1 MTTAIIGVGNLGGTV
16 ARHLASGG
24 ESVVLS
30 AKDEAHAKALA
41 DELGPNASAAS
52 VEEAIA
58 GADVV
63 VLATWLEQTRELVP
77 ARTGLLEGKV
87 VVDPSNP
94 IGFDEN
100 EQMIRT
106 LPEGKSSGS
115 VVASLLPAD
124 AHYVKAF
131 GTLGADQ
138 LATSAGRGSDRG
150 ARRRAPRTDL
160 RSRRSASHDRDQ
172 RSEAMSATDTTT
184 LSDYAPIPSAAL
196 GPALNEQGYYVGRV
210 ERNLYYVTDGTYMSA
225 FLTTSDGVVVLDAPP
240 TLGNNIQR
248 AIGRERAGPECERW
262 LG

>member
-16 ARHLASGG
+16 ARHLVGGG

-138 LATSAGRGSDRG
+138 LSTSANRE
-150 ARRRAPRTDL
+150 RRVVL
-160 RSRRSASHDRDQ
+160 FY
-172 RSEAMSATDTTT
+172 ATDDDAAEATAQR
-184 LSDYAPIPSAAL
+184 LIRAAGFEPLKVGGVSDAGRIE
-196 GPALNEQGYYVGRV
+196 GPDGELQGRIFDLD
-210 ERNLYYVTDGTYMSA
+210 EARATIATK
-225 FLTTSDGVVVLDAPP
+225 GVKA
-240 TLGNNIQR
+240 
-248 AIGRERAGPECERW
+248 
-262 LG
+262 

>member
-16 ARHLASGG
+16 ARHLVGGG

-138 LATSAGRGSDRG
+138 LATSANRE
-150 ARRRAPRTDL
+150 RRVVL
-160 RSRRSASHDRDQ
+160 FY
-172 RSEAMSATDTTT
+172 ATDDDAAEATAQRVIRAAGFEP
-184 LSDYAPIPSAAL
+184 LKVGGVSDAGRIE
-196 GPALNEQGYYVGRV
+196 GPDGELQGRIFDLD
-210 ERNLYYVTDGTYMSA
+210 EARATIATK
-225 FLTTSDGVVVLDAPP
+225 GVKA
-240 TLGNNIQR
+240 
-248 AIGRERAGPECERW
+248 
-262 LG
+262 